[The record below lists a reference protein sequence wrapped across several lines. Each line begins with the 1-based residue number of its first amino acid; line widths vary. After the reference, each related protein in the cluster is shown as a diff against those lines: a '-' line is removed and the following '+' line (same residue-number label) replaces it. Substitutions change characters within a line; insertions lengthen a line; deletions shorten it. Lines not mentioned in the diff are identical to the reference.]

1 MDRRYLDAVVAASAV
16 RLESDIQLIQRA
28 CRVSWVCGQC
38 GMEHRET
45 GTLVECIILAQ
56 GLMALGAR
64 GVAVEDEAFAIELDL
79 SEADDMLENPDN
91 AHLVAEGNAKIDE
104 FFKCKPWP
112 TLTAPYHGA
121 MLWRSV
127 VGD

>member
-16 RLESDIQLIQRA
+16 RLDSDHEIINRA

-38 GMEHRET
+38 DMEHRET
-45 GTLVECIILAQ
+45 GSLVECIILAQ

-79 SEADDMLENPDN
+79 AEADDMLSDPEN
-91 AHLVAEGNAKIDE
+91 AHLVAEGNAQIDQ
-104 FFKCKPWP
+104 FFKCKP
-112 TLTAPYHGA
+112 
-121 MLWRSV
+121 
-127 VGD
+127 